1 MKKIVLSFILFSLF
15 LSSCSGRI
23 SLASPTLT
31 STYTVTPTI
40 TATATPTET
49 PQPKERE
56 EITLEDVKNV
66 EFPLK
71 IIADEDGNLT
81 GLPEDVSPEI
91 KAEVL
96 GYYEAI
102 QKKFVTSEVFYSR
115 DPEGDN
121 WFVYAILGGQ
131 LFYANNTDSGMNNY
145 LDYPLIFTQKPDGT
159 YELSGQYGL
168 VNVTDALTVAWKN
181 GFPQFLTEVYTAA
194 DGNTYARK
202 YFDYQTAVKQDPWKK
217 MSELFTMPK
226 EAESTAPSELD
237 LNPTY
242 VETIDQKFMGVRI
255 NAELISSYEAAL
267 TEVYIPED
275 AYAEFI
281 ARTIFKVWWKKGDN
295 PQNTIATET
304 DFQNFMTLW
313 AKAQETNNPED
324 WKKVEINEIWANDLK
339 DGKGYVQKPYTIW
352 PIFTGEAPEDVK
364 GIEKI
369 SIAFVDTTKS
379 KNISLATEITGSA
392 YGFGFGTN
400 IEGSALYILVGRN
413 LLTRDYSDY
422 QRYAGAVGLCDQ
434 TKNWLIGNKSGDLS
448 DGILFSA
455 TDSDLFNFLYNNR
468 LLTISFKY

>member
-1 MKKIVLSFILFSLF
+1 
-15 LSSCSGRI
+15 
-23 SLASPTLT
+23 
-31 STYTVTPTI
+31 
-40 TATATPTET
+40 
-49 PQPKERE
+49 
-56 EITLEDVKNV
+56 
-66 EFPLK
+66 
-71 IIADEDGNLT
+71 
-81 GLPEDVSPEI
+81 
-91 KAEVL
+91 
-96 GYYEAI
+96 
-102 QKKFVTSEVFYSR
+102 
-115 DPEGDN
+115 
-121 WFVYAILGGQ
+121 
-131 LFYANNTDSGMNNY
+131 
-145 LDYPLIFTQKPDGT
+145 
-159 YELSGQYGL
+159 
-168 VNVTDALTVAWKN
+168 
-181 GFPQFLTEVYTAA
+181 
-194 DGNTYARK
+194 
-202 YFDYQTAVKQDPWKK
+202 
-217 MSELFTMPK
+217 
-226 EAESTAPSELD
+226 
-237 LNPTY
+237 
-242 VETIDQKFMGVRI
+242 MGVRI

-295 PQNTIATET
+295 PQNTISTET

-400 IEGSALYILVGRN
+400 IEDSTLYVYAGNNILARN
-413 LLTRDYSDY
+413 NTNY
-422 QRYAGAVGLCDQ
+422 QRYYATVGLINLIQ
-434 TKNWLIGNKSGDLS
+434 QWLIRNKSGDLT
-448 DGILFSA
+448 DGMLFTA